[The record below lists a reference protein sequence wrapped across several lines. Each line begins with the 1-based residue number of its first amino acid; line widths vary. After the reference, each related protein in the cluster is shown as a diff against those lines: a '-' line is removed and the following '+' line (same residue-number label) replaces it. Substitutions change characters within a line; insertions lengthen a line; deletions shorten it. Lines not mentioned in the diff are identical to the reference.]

1 MQAPCGM
8 RPTATRVIWSGRRV
22 DGGQSPPRVGV
33 AKGADLG
40 AVVTYL
46 VERAGDEVRGRVRG
60 TRRTD
65 NAQAACRRLCGVR
78 VPGGRHL
85 EVGVVGLL
93 DRVAEALPAAAQRA
107 DGLGGAG
114 EDRVMS

>member
-8 RPTATRVIWSGRRV
+8 RPTATRVILLGRRV
-22 DGGQSPPRVGV
+22 DGGQSSPRVGV
-33 AKGADLG
+33 AQGADLA

-46 VERAGDEVRGRVRG
+46 VERAGDEVRGRARG
-60 TRRTD
+60 TRRAD
-65 NAQAACRRLCGVR
+65 NAQAAPRRLCGVR

-85 EVGVVGLL
+85 ELVVVGLL
-93 DRVAEALPAAAQRA
+93 DRVAESLPAAAQGA

-114 EDRVMS
+114 